1 MLVVVRLKVSEWL
14 PTDLIFTEQE
24 LIDASTMSVYLNAGV
39 KDTQNDG
46 IEWHFDRMLSGDI
59 LVRFFLEPLLISSTQ
74 M

>member
-1 MLVVVRLKVSEWL
+1 MRLKVSEWL